1 VAGVPVHVHATFAIP
16 VMLPFLHEWFV
27 RPRHALVF
35 TVIVAVLLF
44 SAVLLHELGHLWAAR
59 RSKIAAER
67 IELYLFG
74 GRILFR
80 PFGQIRAPWAWIYAA
95 GPMVNLTVGLLFLAG
110 YYLFAASAGP
120 GLSLVPPPLEPLHL
134 LAWTFA
140 LGAVLNLALACLNL
154 LPALP
159 LDGGFIARELLQA
172 RLSPQAATRIVGICG
187 FTLSTLRMVA
197 MLWVASKGFLIW
209 LPPPFGPNWRA
220 ARGIRKTKAVRR
232 KPAPEEAETLEW
244 RGKGGRPIRR

>member
-1 VAGVPVHVHATFAIP
+1 MAGVPVRVHASFAIP

-27 RPRHALVF
+27 RPQHALVF

-59 RSKIAAER
+59 LSKIAAER

-74 GRILFR
+74 GFILFR
-80 PFGQIRAPWAWIYAA
+80 PFGQIRAPWASIYAA
-95 GPMVNLTVGLLFLAG
+95 GPMVNLALGLLFLAG
-110 YYLFAASAGP
+110 YHLLAASVGP
-120 GLSLVPPPLEPLHL
+120 GLSLVPPSLEPLRL

-172 RLSPQAATRIVGICG
+172 RLSPQAAMRIVGICG
-187 FTLSTLRMVA
+187 LTLSTLRIVA
-197 MLWVASKGFLIW
+197 MLWMASKGFLIW
-209 LPPPFGPNWRA
+209 MPPPFGPNWRA
-220 ARGIRKTKAVRR
+220 ARGIRKARPR
-232 KPAPEEAETLEW
+232 KPAPEEAATLEW

>member
-1 VAGVPVHVHATFAIP
+1 VAGVPVRVHSTFAVP
-16 VMLPFLHEWFV
+16 VVLPFLHEWFV
-27 RPRHALVF
+27 RPLHALVL

-44 SAVLLHELGHLWAAR
+44 SAVLLHELGHLWAPR

-74 GRILFR
+74 GRILFK
-80 PFGQIRAPWAWIYAA
+80 PFGQIRARWAWIYAA
-95 GPMVNLTVGLLFLAG
+95 GPMVNLAMGLLFLAG
-110 YYLFAASAGP
+110 YYLLAAFAGP
-120 GLSLVPPPLEPLHL
+120 VLSLVRPPLEL
-134 LAWTFA
+134 LRLLVWAFA

-172 RLSPQAATRIVGICG
+172 RLSPQAAMRIVGICG
-187 FTLSTLRMVA
+187 LALSVLRIVA

-220 ARGIRKTKAVRR
+220 ARGIRKAKAVRH
-232 KPAPEEAETLEW
+232 KQVPEEAETLEW

>member
-1 VAGVPVHVHATFAIP
+1 MAGVPVRVHSTFAIP

-44 SAVLLHELGHLWAAR
+44 LAVLLHELGHLWAAR
-59 RSKIAAER
+59 RSKIAAEC

-74 GRILFR
+74 GRMFR
-80 PFGQIRAPWAWIYAA
+80 PFGQIRASWASIYAA
-95 GPMVNLTVGLLFLAG
+95 GPMVNLALGLLFLAG
-110 YYLFAASAGP
+110 YYLTAASAGP
-120 GLSLVPPPLEPLHL
+120 GLNLAPPPLEPLRL
-134 LAWTFA
+134 LGWTFA

-159 LDGGFIARELLQA
+159 LDGGFIARELSQA
-172 RLSPQAATRIVGICG
+172 RLSPQAAMRIVGICG
-187 FTLSTLRMVA
+187 LTLSMLRIVA

-209 LPPPFGPNWRA
+209 MPPPFGPNWRA
-220 ARGIRKTKAVRR
+220 ARGIQKARPR
-232 KPAPEEAETLEW
+232 KPAPEEGETLEW

>member
-1 VAGVPVHVHATFAIP
+1 MV
-16 VMLPFLHEWFV
+16 LPFLHEWFL
-27 RPRHALVF
+27 RPLHGLVL

-74 GRILFR
+74 GRILFK
-80 PFGQIRAPWAWIYAA
+80 PFGEIRAQWAWIYAA
-95 GPMVNLTVGLLFLAG
+95 GPMVNLALGLLFLAS
-110 YYLFAASAGP
+110 YYLFAAFAGP
-120 GLSLVPPPLEPLHL
+120 VLSLVRPPLEPLRL
-134 LAWTFA
+134 LVWAFA
-140 LGAVLNLALACLNL
+140 LGAVLNFALACLNL

-172 RLSPQAATRIVGICG
+172 RLSPQAAMRIVGICG
-187 FTLSTLRMVA
+187 LALSVLRIVV

-209 LPPPFGPNWRA
+209 LPPPFGPNWR
-220 ARGIRKTKAVRR
+220 R
-232 KPAPEEAETLEW
+232 EAS
-244 RGKGGRPIRR
+244 GRPKRCATSKCRKKPKRWSGAAKADGQFDDDAAHALSRAQLRLLQA